1 MSDTPHNVFPINIE
15 DIMHTAYLQYSLSVN
30 VGRAIPDVRD
40 GMKPCNRRILYAMGQ
55 RGLTKSHKTVKCAKV
70 VGDVLGS
77 YHPHGDAS
85 VYDTLVRMA
94 QDFSMRTPLIEGQGN
109 FGSIDGDPPAAYR
122 YTECRM
128 ERIAEEL
135 LADIEKET
143 VNMVPTFDEETKE
156 PEVLPAKFP
165 NVLVNG
171 SVGIGVGMATNI
183 PTHNLGEV
191 VNATIHL
198 LENPTATVRDLMQH
212 LPGPDFPTGG
222 IICGINPVRALYETG
237 HAVLKIR
244 AKTKIVEKGDR
255 EQIIVTEIP
264 YALNKELLVKKIADV
279 VKEKRI
285 TGISGLRDE
294 SNKKI
299 GIRIVIDIKRGAMAS
314 VVLNQLF
321 ATTQLESAFGCN
333 MLVVDHNRPRVMNLV
348 QILQAFI
355 DHRFEV
361 VTRRAEFELRKARER
376 AHILAGLLI
385 AVRNIDEVV
394 KIIRESRDR
403 ESAGKALM
411 ARFDLDA
418 IQAAA
423 ILNMRLHQLTNLAVD
438 DLENQYNELMARI
451 AELEELL
458 ASREKRLELIKT
470 ELAAIRDK
478 YADPRRTEITYDDG
492 DIDIA
497 DLIPRHSCIIT
508 VSDTGYI
515 KRVPADTYRTQHRGG
530 SGVIGMSTKEEDHV
544 ARLFSADSHDI
555 IFFITN
561 RGFMYWLNVY
571 DIPEGARTGNG
582 KAIVNLIKFEKD
594 EQISAMVTVN
604 RAMFE
609 QPGMSLVMC
618 TRNGIIKKTPLS
630 AFKNLRKVALRAL
643 VIEENDNLIAAD
655 LADGSSEIILSTAK
669 GMACRFS
676 ESKVRPMGR
685 AARGVHGLKFKIEGD
700 YVVSMEVVAT
710 GLPPVI
716 EAPAG
721 DLDVD
726 ADNEEN
732 VAPISDA
739 DVDADAAEE
748 AAAID
753 GAEAAAAE
761 ETAEESAEGADEA
774 IPEDAS
780 KPQLLVVTSR
790 GMGKR
795 SYVDSYR
802 LTGRGAMGV
811 RNIKLG
817 EGETVVAAIKVHPGE
832 DIILTTQRGQVVRTR
847 VDEIRLVGRNSMGVR
862 IIALRKNDS
871 IIGVSTVMQVEEEEP
886 KEPAENTGVF
896 AAAGEPLPVRE
907 DAETEAEEVVEEI
920 GGDDDFDDDAPKKQ
934 SEEEDDDYVD
944 PTDFG
949 GGDDGGNVPF

>member
-94 QDFSMRTPLIEGQGN
+94 QDFSMRSPLIEGQGN

-143 VNMVPTFDEETKE
+143 VNMIPTFDEETKE

-171 SVGIGVGMATNI
+171 SVGIGVGMATSI

-191 VNATIHL
+191 VNATIRL
-198 LENPTATVRDLMQH
+198 LDNPTATVRELMEC

-244 AKTKIVEKGDR
+244 AKTQIVEKNDR

-279 VKEKRI
+279 VKEKRV

-299 GIRIVIDIKRGAMAS
+299 GIRIVIDIKRGFMAN

-394 KIIRESRDR
+394 RIIRESRDR

-411 ARFDLDA
+411 ARFELDA

-438 DLENQYNELMARI
+438 DLENQYNEIMARI

-458 ASREKRLELIKT
+458 ASREKRMELIKS

-478 YADPRRTEITYDDG
+478 YSDPRRTQITYDDG

-530 SGVIGMSTKEEDHV
+530 QGVIGMSTKEEDHV
-544 ARLFSADSHDI
+544 ARLFSADSHDL

-594 EQISAMVTVN
+594 EQIRAMVTVN
-604 RAMFE
+604 RAMFD
-609 QPGMSLVMC
+609 QPGSAIVMA
-618 TRNGIIKKTPLS
+618 TRNGIIKKTPLA
-630 AFKNLRKVALRAL
+630 AFRNLRKVGIRAL
-643 VIEENDNLIAAD
+643 VIEEDDDLIAAD

-685 AARGVHGLKFKIEGD
+685 AARGVHGIKFKLEGD
-700 YVVSMEVVAT
+700 YVVGMEVVAT
-710 GLPPVI
+710 GLPPVT
-716 EAPAG
+716 ET
-721 DLDVD
+721 LT
-726 ADNEEN
+726 
-732 VAPISDA
+732 DA
-739 DVDADAAEE
+739 DVDADAIEDL
-748 AAAID
+748 AAID
-753 GAEAAAAE
+753 GADESVVDEAAAA
-761 ETAEESAEGADEA
+761 ADEA
-774 IPEDAS
+774 PESEAETEAADQDGETIPEDAS
-780 KPQLLVVTSR
+780 KPQLLVVTSS

-795 SYVDSYR
+795 SYVDAYR

-811 RNIKLG
+811 RNIKLA
-817 EGETVVAAIKVHPGE
+817 EGETVVAAIKVHRGE

-862 IIALRKNDS
+862 IINLRKNDR
-871 IIGVSTVMQVEEEEP
+871 IIGVSTVMKVEEEAPAE
-886 KEPAENTGVF
+886 ENAENTGIF
-896 AAAGEPLPVRE
+896 AAAGEPRPVRE
-907 DAETEAEEVVEEI
+907 DEAEPETYEESGA
-920 GGDDDFDDDAPKKQ
+920 GGDDDFDDDAPAKE
-934 SEEEDDDYVD
+934 SDEEADDYVD
-944 PTDFG
+944 PSDLGGDNG
-949 GGDDGGNVPF
+949 GGDVPF

>member
-1 MSDTPHNVFPINIE
+1 MSDSPHNVFPINIE

-135 LADIEKET
+135 LADIDKET
-143 VNMVPTFDEETKE
+143 VNMIPTFDEETKE

-171 SVGIGVGMATNI
+171 SVGIGVGMATSI

-191 VNATIHL
+191 VNATIRL
-198 LENPTATVRDLMQH
+198 LDNPTATVRELMEC

-244 AKTKIVEKGDR
+244 AKTKIVEKNDR

-299 GIRIVIDIKRGAMAS
+299 GIRIVIDIKRGFMAS

-411 ARFDLDA
+411 ARFELDA

-438 DLENQYNELMARI
+438 DLERQYNEIMARI

-458 ASREKRLELIKT
+458 ASREKRMELIKS

-530 SGVIGMSTKEEDHV
+530 QGVIGMSTKEEDHV
-544 ARLFSADSHDI
+544 ARLFSADSHDL
-555 IFFITN
+555 IFFITD

-594 EQISAMVTVN
+594 EQIRAMVTVN
-604 RAMFE
+604 RAMFD
-609 QPGMSLVMC
+609 QPGLSLVLA

-630 AFKNLRKVALRAL
+630 AFKNLRKVGIRAL
-643 VIEENDNLIAAD
+643 FIEENDDLIAAD

-685 AARGVHGLKFKIEGD
+685 AARGVHGIKFKLEGD
-700 YVVSMEVVAT
+700 YVVGMEVVAT
-710 GLPPVI
+710 GLPPVV
-716 EAPAG
+716 ET
-721 DLDVD
+721 LT
-726 ADNEEN
+726 
-732 VAPISDA
+732 DA
-739 DVDADAAEE
+739 DVDADAVEDAAMIDGADTEAMEE
-748 AAAID
+748 AAAD
-753 GAEAAAAE
+753 VEEDNAE
-761 ETAEESAEGADEA
+761 EEAEDAAQDAAGTDDA
-774 IPEDAS
+774 IPEDDTR
-780 KPQLLVVTSR
+780 PQLLVVTSR

-795 SYVDSYR
+795 SYVDTYR

-817 EGETVVAAIKVHPGE
+817 EGETVVAAIKVHHGDE
-832 DIILTTQRGQVVRTR
+832 IILTTQRGQVVRTR

-862 IIALRKNDS
+862 IINLRKNDS
-871 IIGVSTVMQVEEEEP
+871 IIGVSTVAQVEEEEP
-886 KEPAENTGVF
+886 KQDDANTGVF

-907 DAETEAEEVVEEI
+907 DEESETGEAVEET
-920 GGDDDFDDDAPKKQ
+920 GGDDDFDDDAPKKN
-934 SEEEDDDYVD
+934 SEEEEDDYID
-944 PTDFG
+944 PSDL

>member
-1 MSDTPHNVFPINIE
+1 
-15 DIMHTAYLQYSLSVN
+15 
-30 VGRAIPDVRD
+30 
-40 GMKPCNRRILYAMGQ
+40 
-55 RGLTKSHKTVKCAKV
+55 
-70 VGDVLGS
+70 
-77 YHPHGDAS
+77 
-85 VYDTLVRMA
+85 
-94 QDFSMRTPLIEGQGN
+94 MRTPLIEGQGN

-135 LADIEKET
+135 LADIDKET
-143 VNMVPTFDEETKE
+143 VNMIPTFDEETKE

-198 LENPTATVRDLMQH
+198 LENPTATVRDLMQY

-244 AKTKIVEKGDR
+244 AKTKIVEKNDR

-321 ATTQLESAFGCN
+321 ATTQLETAFGCN

-403 ESAGKALM
+403 ETAGKALM
-411 ARFDLDA
+411 ARFELDA

-530 SGVIGMSTKEEDHV
+530 QGVIGMSTKEEDHV
-544 ARLFSADSHDI
+544 ARLFSADSHDL
-555 IFFITN
+555 IFFITD

-594 EQISAMVTVN
+594 EQIRAMVTVN
-604 RAMFE
+604 RAMFD
-609 QPGMSLVMC
+609 QPGVALVMA

-630 AFKNLRKVALRAL
+630 AFRNLRKVGIRAL
-643 VIEENDNLIAAD
+643 VIEDNDDLIAAD

-676 ESKVRPMGR
+676 ETKVRPMGR
-685 AARGVHGLKFKIEGD
+685 AARGVHGIKFKLEGD
-700 YVVSMEVVAT
+700 YVVGMEVVAT

-716 EAPAG
+716 EAPAA

-732 VAPISDA
+732 VAPIGDA

-748 AAAID
+748 AAALD
-753 GAEAAAAE
+753 GAE
-761 ETAEESAEGADEA
+761 SADETSEENA
-774 IPEDAS
+774 EDNGEPIPEDAS

-790 GMGKR
+790 GWGKR

-832 DIILTTQRGQVVRTR
+832 DIILTTQRGQIVRTR

-862 IIALRKNDS
+862 IITLRKNDS

-886 KEPAENTGVF
+886 KEETENTGVF

-907 DAETEAEEVVEEI
+907 DAETEEEVVEET
-920 GGDDDFDDDAPKKQ
+920 GGDDDFDDDAPKKKT
-934 SEEEDDDYVD
+934 EEEDDDYVD
-944 PTDFG
+944 PSDF

>member
-1 MSDTPHNVFPINIE
+1 MFADRALDPRHAEHVLAAADTAGGLPESPH
-15 DIMHTAYLQYSLSVN
+15 
-30 VGRAIPDVRD
+30 DVRV
-40 GMKPCNRRILYAMGQ
+40 
-55 RGLTKSHKTVKCAKV
+55 RG
-70 VGDVLGS
+70 
-77 YHPHGDAS
+77 
-85 VYDTLVRMA
+85 
-94 QDFSMRTPLIEGQGN
+94 
-109 FGSIDGDPPAAYR
+109 YR
-122 YTECRM
+122 
-128 ERIAEEL
+128 L
-135 LADIEKET
+135 
-143 VNMVPTFDEETKE
+143 
-156 PEVLPAKFP
+156 
-165 NVLVNG
+165 
-171 SVGIGVGMATNI
+171 
-183 PTHNLGEV
+183 
-191 VNATIHL
+191 
-198 LENPTATVRDLMQH
+198 
-212 LPGPDFPTGG
+212 
-222 IICGINPVRALYETG
+222 
-237 HAVLKIR
+237 IR
-244 AKTKIVEKGDR
+244 APDR
-255 EQIIVTEIP
+255 
-264 YALNKELLVKKIADV
+264 
-279 VKEKRI
+279 
-285 TGISGLRDE
+285 
-294 SNKKI
+294 
-299 GIRIVIDIKRGAMAS
+299 
-314 VVLNQLF
+314 
-321 ATTQLESAFGCN
+321 
-333 MLVVDHNRPRVMNLV
+333 
-348 QILQAFI
+348 
-355 DHRFEV
+355 
-361 VTRRAEFELRKARER
+361 
-376 AHILAGLLI
+376 LI

-403 ESAGKALM
+403 ETAGKALM

-643 VIEENDNLIAAD
+643 VIEDNDDLIAAD

-716 EAPAG
+716 EAAPA

-753 GAEAAAAE
+753 GAEAA
-761 ETAEESAEGADEA
+761 TAEESAGETAEGADET

-907 DAETEAEEVVEEI
+907 DAETEAEEVVEET

-934 SEEEDDDYVD
+934 AEEEEDDYVD
-944 PTDFG
+944 PSDF